1 MSMRFQLFLEMSELG
16 GTVLIGSHPVIRGEY
31 PQMLGERLSE
41 GIKIV
46 IHRRKELCGCHHAG
60 H

>member
-1 MSMRFQLFLEMSELG
+1 M
-16 GTVLIGSHPVIRGEY
+16 LIGSHPVIRGEY